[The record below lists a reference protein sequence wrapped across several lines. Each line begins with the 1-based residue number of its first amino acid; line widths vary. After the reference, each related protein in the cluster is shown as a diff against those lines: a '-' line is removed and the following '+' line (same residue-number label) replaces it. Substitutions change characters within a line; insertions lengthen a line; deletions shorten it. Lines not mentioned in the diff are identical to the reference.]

1 MTKFVFGRLS
11 TISKTATMQR
21 KHLSI
26 SLMKD
31 MIQWHCLSSFNSSN
45 YLSLRFIR
53 GKLKLMMEQK
63 NGVCEDL
70 MAHLDG
76 EMTGILLGRKRLI
89 LVTLGLYRI
98 FVAKML
104 IVLRYR
110 GSNEESS
117 CVRQRPC

>member
-1 MTKFVFGRLS
+1 MVFGKTLCL
-11 TISKTATMQR
+11 IS
-21 KHLSI
+21 
-26 SLMKD
+26 
-31 MIQWHCLSSFNSSN
+31 
-45 YLSLRFIR
+45 
-53 GKLKLMMEQK
+53 
-63 NGVCEDL
+63 
-70 MAHLDG
+70 DG